1 MNELFPILDLFGQTD
16 VSPLLLIVA
25 LALPILPN
33 LWCIWHAYRHDFTTP
48 TEKFGWM
55 LGGVFLPMIGGLAYL
70 LFGWRRTRGLA
81 DWASPSTRK

>member
-1 MNELFPILDLFGQTD
+1 MNELFPILNIFSQGDI
-16 VSPLLLIVA
+16 SPALLVVG

-33 LWCIWHAYRHDFTTP
+33 LWCIWHAYRHEFTTP

-55 LGGVFLPMIGGLAYL
+55 LGGVFLPVLGGLLYL

-81 DWASPSTRK
+81 DWANSPKRK